1 MFNLGIWS
9 KEESLE
15 LLELLENKINNFK
28 SLEKSIDEDASNI
41 NKYRSWIIF
50 SPFYDSVLDWEME
63 KRDDWN

>member
-9 KEESLE
+9 KDESLE

-41 NKYRSWIIF
+41 NKYRILMNSN
-50 SPFYDSVLDWEME
+50 PFYDSVLDWKME
-63 KRDDWN
+63 KRDDWD